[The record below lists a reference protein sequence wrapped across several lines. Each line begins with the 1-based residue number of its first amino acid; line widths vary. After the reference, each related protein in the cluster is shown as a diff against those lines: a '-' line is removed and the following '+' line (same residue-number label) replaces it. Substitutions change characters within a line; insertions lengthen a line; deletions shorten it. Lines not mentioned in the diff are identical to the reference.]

1 MLEAGR
7 MRCLFPMAVAIVLIC
22 APALAQQPGGHDE
35 AAPSIGQG
43 LICDS
48 PQQLHEFVDM
58 RNQGREA
65 DEALRTINQEA
76 KSPVACG
83 SVMAA
88 FAPGKPVD
96 KVKMLGETVE
106 FIEITVIAISHDGAS
121 WTKVPPTTQY
131 AIRSEPGISI

>member
-1 MLEAGR
+1 
-7 MRCLFPMAVAIVLIC
+7 MRYLLSMVLAIPLACVPAVAQQQGDHDET
-22 APALAQQPGGHDE
+22 APA
-35 AAPSIGQG
+35 IGQG

-48 PQQLHEFVDM
+48 AQQLHRFVDM

-65 DEALRTINQEA
+65 EEAVRSINQEA
-76 KSPVACG
+76 KNPVACG

-96 KVKMLGETVE
+96 KMKMLGEAVE
-106 FIEITVIAISHDGAS
+106 LIEITVIAISNDGAS

-131 AIRSEPGISI
+131 AIRTEPGIEL

>member
-1 MLEAGR
+1 
-7 MRCLFPMAVAIVLIC
+7 MRYLFPTILALAFSF
-22 APALAQQPGGHDE
+22 APAGAQQPGGHDE
-35 AAPSIGQG
+35 AAPAVGQG

-48 PQQLHEFVDM
+48 PQQLHRFVDM

-65 DEALRTINQEA
+65 DEAVRTINEQA
-76 KSPVACG
+76 KNPVACG

-96 KVKMLGETVE
+96 KMKMLGETVE
-106 FIEITVIAISHDGAS
+106 FIEITVIAISNDGAS

-131 AIRSEPGISI
+131 AIRTEPGISI